1 MTTNSI
7 KPNSWFWVIGIVALL
22 WNLMGVSAY
31 LMEAYNLIPIPEEH
45 QPYYDARPAW
55 VTAGYAIAVFGGI
68 LGCILLLMRRKLSK
82 TVFIISLLG
91 LLAQQTYN
99 FFLSDIVELMG
110 IQAVIFPIIVLIIAI
125 FLIWY
130 ADSCTKKGLL
140 R

>member
-7 KPNSWFWVIGIVALL
+7 KPNTWFWVIGILALL

-31 LMEAYNLIPIPEEH
+31 IMEAYGMMEIPAEQ

-55 VTAGYAIAVFGGI
+55 VTAGYAIAVFGGV
-68 LGCILLLMRRKLSK
+68 LACILLLLRRKLAK

-91 LLAQQTYN
+91 LIAQQIYN

-110 IQAVIFPIIVLIIAI
+110 IEAIIFPIIVLIIAVL
-125 FLIWY
+125 LIWY
-130 ADSCTKKGLL
+130 SGFCNKKGWLK
-140 R
+140 